1 MANEKQSN
9 KTLTKKHLARK
20 QREERQTKTII
31 IITIVIAVAVVGLI
45 AYGLIQSK
53 IIRPNHPVAKVGD
66 QVINAG
72 EFESRVKYTRVQL
85 IDQAYTYYQYYQIY
99 GAELGKSFLNY
110 AQSYAYQLQDS
121 ETVGSQ
127 VLDDLIYEVIIREE
141 AAARGITVTDEEID
155 AALQSSFGYY
165 PDGTPTPAMTAT
177 VQPTP
182 TYSKTEVALVPPT
195 STPTETQEPTDAPE
209 ETEAATEEV
218 IATEETA
225 VSDETTGEA
234 TEAEATATLVPSI
247 TPTPTTY
254 STEIYAQNVKDFSDQ
269 FKDYDFTLEQLRS
282 MFEVS
287 LLSDKLEEEITAD
300 VVPVEE
306 QVWARHI
313 LVATE
318 EEAQNI
324 INLLNEGG
332 DWTEL
337 AAEYSTDTSN
347 KDNGGDLGWFNTTD
361 MVQAFSDAA
370 FALDTPG
377 QISEPVQ
384 TDFGWHIIQFVGRRE
399 AQMSTA
405 DFQNEKDR
413 VYNEWLAEVRDG
425 RDDIEI
431 FDDWTEYV
439 PTTPAMS
446 TSLMSAIMLGNY

>member
-20 QREERQTKTII
+20 QREERQTRTII
-31 IITIVIAVAVVGLI
+31 IVTIVIAVAVVGLI
-45 AYGLIQSK
+45 AYGLVQNN

-66 QVINAG
+66 QVIKAG

-99 GAELGKSFLNY
+99 GADLGGSFLNY

-155 AALQSSFGYY
+155 AAMQSSFGYY

-182 TYSKTEVALVPPT
+182 TYSKTEMALVPPT
-195 STPTETQEPTDAPE
+195 STPTETQEPTEATE
-209 ETEAATEEV
+209 VTEAATEEV
-218 IATEETA
+218 AATEETA
-225 VSDETTGEA
+225 VSEETTGES

-254 STEIYAQNVKDFSDQ
+254 STEIYGDNLKAFSDQ
-269 FKDYDFTLEQLRS
+269 YKDYDFTLDQLRS

-300 VVPVEE
+300 LSPIEE

-318 EEAQNI
+318 EEAQI
-324 INLLNEGG
+324 VLNLLDEGE
-332 DWTEL
+332 DWTTL

-347 KDNGGDLGWFNTTD
+347 KDNGGDLGWFNAST
-361 MVQAFSDAA
+361 MVETFSDAA

-377 QISEPVQ
+377 QISDPVQ
-384 TDFGWHIIQFVGRRE
+384 TDFGWHIIQFIGRRE

-405 DFQNEKDR
+405 EFQSEKDQ
-413 VYNEWLAEVRDG
+413 VFNDWLAEVRDS

-446 TSLMSAIMLGNY
+446 TSLMTAILLGN